1 MARNEAVLR
10 ALCGKLNLG
19 VLCVA
24 VGAAAFLESSA
35 LLVVGM
41 ATFVGLV
48 AREAH
53 ATGRRLQFVS
63 IRIPD
68 GSTFKNM
75 AICSAIDGINAA
87 QKERLEALAA
97 CPDEIVGMLD
107 DLLRSAGALEV
118 AALRLARRTD
128 RMHGYLSRK
137 DLVGARDI
145 LYSAQQAAQLARSPH
160 EREIYA
166 AAARSHAIHVETL
179 GGLELG
185 VRVAL
190 AKLEHI
196 RATLS
201 VVAPRIV
208 KLSAASADLADTSA
222 MRLAEDLH
230 AASAELQEAE
240 ERFQMLALS
249 GPEDPCPDAG
259 APAPVTRGV
268 RVAAATTDPGED
280 GSELDEPPLAAHRGH
295 LAV

>member
-24 VGAAAFLESSA
+24 MGAAAFLESSA
-35 LLVVGM
+35 LLVVGV

-53 ATGRRLQFVS
+53 ATGRRLQFVA

-75 AICSAIDGINAA
+75 AICAAIDGISAA
-87 QKERLEALAA
+87 QKERQEALDA
-97 CPDEIVGMLD
+97 CPDELVGMLD
-107 DLLRSAGALEV
+107 DLLRSAGALEA

-137 DLVGARDI
+137 DLTGARDT

-179 GGLELG
+179 GALELG

-222 MRLAEDLH
+222 MRLADDLH

-249 GPEDPCPDAG
+249 GPEDPCPDAR

-268 RVAAATTDPGED
+268 RVAVATTDPGED
-280 GSELDEPPLAAHRGH
+280 GSLAEEPPLAAHRGH